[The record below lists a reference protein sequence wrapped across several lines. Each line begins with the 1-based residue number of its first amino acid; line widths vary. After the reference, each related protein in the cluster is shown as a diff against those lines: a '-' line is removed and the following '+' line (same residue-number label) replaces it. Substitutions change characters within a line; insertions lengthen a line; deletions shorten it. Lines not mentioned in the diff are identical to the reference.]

1 MNQLTATLYPERYKP
16 EFVVKSTF
24 THKAIPADALGKK
37 VTKGTPESKAA
48 YVEQTMKF
56 IEEGIDRIVPLSAEL
71 GVSVSSANAYVD
83 ALMEQ
88 KRVYKTRLERGNGVV
103 IRSMGHSQG

>member
-1 MNQLTATLYPERYKP
+1 MNQLTAVLYPEKFQP
-16 EFVVKSTF
+16 EFVVRGTF
-24 THKAIPADALGKK
+24 THKAIPLDAIGKR

-56 IEEGIDRIVPLSAEL
+56 IEEGEDRIVGLSLAL

-83 ALMEQ
+83 ELVRTG
-88 KRVYKTRLERGNGVV
+88 RVYKTRLERGNGVV
-103 IRSMGHSQG
+103 IRSMGHNS